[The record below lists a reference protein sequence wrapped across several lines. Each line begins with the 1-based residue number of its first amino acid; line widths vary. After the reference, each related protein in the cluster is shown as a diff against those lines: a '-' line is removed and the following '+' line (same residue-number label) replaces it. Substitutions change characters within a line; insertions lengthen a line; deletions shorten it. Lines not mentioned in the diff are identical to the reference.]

1 MQNKVTYRQ
10 QFTRCGKQRCRKCKE
25 GAGHGPYWYAYWS
38 ENGRTISKY
47 IGIHPPSDLEI
58 TTNEA
63 SKGLPSIEEA
73 AFAGNASSGSE
84 HPRTQNKEAASTP
97 VKDALNVQKAAQ
109 ASPGNA
115 AGSDP
120 ILRIYLL
127 GQFRIERRS
136 GSEWQTVT
144 NRTWHRRRARA
155 LLGCLLSTSSRRMG
169 REQAMEALW
178 PDLDIET
185 AANRLNGAV
194 HEARQVLEPEITRP
208 AASRMLRLERD
219 VLILA
224 DASQIWVDAEE
235 FESLLNKANMAK
247 DPEQVEQLLEE
258 ASKLYGGDYLLE
270 ELYSEWASPRR
281 ESLRR
286 GWMGLLLKLAEMRA
300 SRGALTTC
308 RRDFLSA

>member
-1 MQNKVTYRQ
+1 
-10 QFTRCGKQRCRKCKE
+10 
-25 GAGHGPYWYAYWS
+25 
-38 ENGRTISKY
+38 
-47 IGIHPPSDLEI
+47 
-58 TTNEA
+58 
-63 SKGLPSIEEA
+63 
-73 AFAGNASSGSE
+73 
-84 HPRTQNKEAASTP
+84 
-97 VKDALNVQKAAQ
+97 
-109 ASPGNA
+109 
-115 AGSDP
+115 
-120 ILRIYLL
+120 
-127 GQFRIERRS
+127 
-136 GSEWQTVT
+136 
-144 NRTWHRRRARA
+144 
-155 LLGCLLSTSSRRMG
+155 MG

-300 SRGALTTC
+300 SRGALTSAIEPLDRLLTTDPTHETAV
-308 RRDFLSA
+308 RRLMVILTRLDRRGEVRRERVAQILHEQLVLVARALVGEEEEIPAGLVGVGVDEQHRLVFALVDQRVG